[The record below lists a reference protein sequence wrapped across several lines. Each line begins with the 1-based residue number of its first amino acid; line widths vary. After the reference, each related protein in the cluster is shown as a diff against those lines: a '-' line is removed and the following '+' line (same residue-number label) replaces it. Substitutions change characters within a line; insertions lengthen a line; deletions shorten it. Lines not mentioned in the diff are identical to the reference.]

1 MTINIRPAEKDDA
14 ESLVKLNDEFNG
26 VGITVTHVTESIKNS
41 NELIA
46 IAEYDDSIV
55 GFACAQS
62 YASFCYN
69 YLQGEITEMY
79 VMEAFRR
86 KGIAKNLIAFLEER
100 LKLQDV
106 KTVKILTGISNEPAK
121 RLYQASGYVTKSEVV
136 MQKKL

>member
-1 MTINIRPAEKDDA
+1 MAINIRLARKDDA
-14 ESLVKLNDEFNG
+14 ESLAKLNEEFNG
-26 VGITVTHVTESIKNS
+26 VGVSLKHVTESIITG

-46 IAEYDDSIV
+46 IAEYNDSIV

-62 YASFCYN
+62 YTSFCYN
-69 YLQGEITEMY
+69 YVQGEITEMY
-79 VMEAFRR
+79 VREPYRR
-86 KGIAKNLIAFLEER
+86 KGIAKSLIAFLEER

-121 RLYQASGYVTKSEVV
+121 RLYHSSGYVIKNEAV